1 VVRDE
6 GGGASRSTEPA
17 TGTSAATDVSLREYL
32 MAAIQAEARRSDA
45 RFDAMQQAVDAAFAS
60 SQRAIDKTNEALEA
74 RFEGVNE
81 FRATLSD
88 QASNFVTKDALAS
101 LTDKLQAAI
110 DQNRK
115 DLDALEKRLDLKEGQ
130 EAGSRLT
137 TGTLVTVITVG
148 VGVIGLIVV
157 IVGVLSR

>member
-1 VVRDE
+1 MGVE
-6 GGGASRSTEPA
+6 GGGASRTTDPA
-17 TGTSAATDVSLREYL
+17 AGTSAATDVSLREYF
-32 MAAIQAEARRSDA
+32 MALLRAEQLRSDE
-45 RFDAMQQAVDAAFAS
+45 RFKSMQDAVDAAFES
-60 SQRAIDKTNEALEA
+60 SQRAIDKTNESLER

-88 QASNFVTKDALAS
+88 QAAHFVTKDSLNS

-115 DLDALEKRLDLKEGQ
+115 DLDALEKKFDLREGQ
-130 EAGSRLT
+130 EQGSKIT
-137 TGTLVTVITVG
+137 TGTLVTVITVS

-157 IVGVLSR
+157 VVNVLTS

>member
-1 VVRDE
+1 MIDE

-17 TGTSAATDVSLREYL
+17 AGTSASTDVSLREHL
-32 MAAIQAEARRSDA
+32 EAKILAESKRADA
-45 RFDAMQQAVDAAFAS
+45 RFDAMEAAVTAAFAS
-60 SQRAIDKTNEALEA
+60 AQRALEKTNQAMES

-81 FRATLSD
+81 FRSALSD
-88 QASNFVTKDALAS
+88 QAGSFVTKDALAA
-101 LTDKLQAAI
+101 LTDKLESAT
-110 DQNRK
+110 DQVRK
-115 DLDALEKRLDLKEGQ
+115 DLDALERRFDLREGQ